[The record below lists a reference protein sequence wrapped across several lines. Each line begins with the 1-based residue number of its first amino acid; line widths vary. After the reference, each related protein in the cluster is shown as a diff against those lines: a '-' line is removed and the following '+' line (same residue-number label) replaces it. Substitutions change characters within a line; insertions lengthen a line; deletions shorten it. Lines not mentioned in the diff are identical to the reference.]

1 MPSPVSD
8 LLNQGLLSDDA
19 TVSGETRDLLA
30 SENFS
35 NIISFSQDTF
45 IIYQGKEPDALYFTI
60 SGLFH
65 AISHAHPEA
74 PQRLLGRIEP
84 GEFIGEVCLVDRES
98 TASASVK
105 ALKNAQVLKMTRAS
119 YDDFCASHPA
129 QALELTRAVATQ
141 LGRRLRKAN
150 ERVL

>member
-1 MPSPVSD
+1 MSSPVSD
-8 LLNQGLLSDDA
+8 LLNNGLLSDSA
-19 TVSGETRDLLA
+19 GVGSETRELLA
-30 SENFS
+30 SESFAE
-35 NIISFSQDTF
+35 ILSFSQDTF
-45 IIYQGKEPDALYFTI
+45 IIYQGKEPDALYFTL

-105 ALKNAQVLKMTRAS
+105 ALKNAQILKMTRDS
-119 YDDFCASHPA
+119 FDEFCKSHPA
-129 QALELTRAVATQ
+129 CALELTQAVATQ

>member
-1 MPSPVSD
+1 MSSPVSD
-8 LLNQGLLSDDA
+8 LLNNGLLADSEG
-19 TVSGETRDLLA
+19 VGSETRELLA
-30 SENFS
+30 SESFS
-35 NIISFSQDTF
+35 EIIAFSQDTF

-105 ALKNAQVLKMTRAS
+105 ALRNAQVLKMTRDA
-119 YDDFCASHPA
+119 YDQFCSSHPA
-129 QALELTRAVATQ
+129 QALELTRAVSTQ
-141 LGRRLRKAN
+141 LGKRLRKAN
-150 ERVL
+150 ERLL

>member
-1 MPSPVSD
+1 MASPVSD
-8 LLNQGLLSDDA
+8 LLNNGLLSDDSG
-19 TVSGETRDLLA
+19 VSTETRELLA
-30 SENFS
+30 SESFAE
-35 NIISFSQDTF
+35 ILSFSQDTF
-45 IIYQGKEPDALYFTI
+45 IIYQGKEPDALYFTL

-105 ALKNAQVLKMTRAS
+105 ALKNAQILKMTRDS
-119 YDDFCASHPA
+119 FDDFCKSHPVC
-129 QALELTRAVATQ
+129 ALELTHAVATQ